1 MRISMREIVIKG
13 KSIWSHQKQ
22 PWKAAVVWQVP
33 KRSLYLCLTHIH
45 VAVKVKGLFSP
56 PMLQMMLLSHTAWFC
71 SFLHSRTEPMAESA
85 VGFIQHHLNWVKLKG
100 ALCICSSPWAA
111 KGKSGQSWDH
121 TQRGWAQHPDSS
133 WDLSTMLCP
142 SDAPYLQGAMVAWCG
157 VWYVVV
163 TYQRKGPA

>member
-1 MRISMREIVIKG
+1 MKPSETSL
-13 KSIWSHQKQ
+13 KSCC
-22 PWKAAVVWQVP
+22 
-33 KRSLYLCLTHIH
+33 CLTSAKKESVSLFNTHSC
-45 VAVKVKGLFSP
+45 GCESEGPLFFSP

-163 TYQRKGPA
+163 TYQRIGPA